1 MKMADDDTLDAFAS
15 NVAQMD
21 GMTRVIQEGPRLAA
35 IYAFAKHDPMMD
47 DMTRAQ
53 QEEAQGAVQTK
64 ARKEGPTEAQGA
76 ARAAR

>member
-1 MKMADDDTLDAFAS
+1 MKMADDDTLDTVAS
-15 NVAQMD
+15 NAALVG
-21 GMTRVIQEGPRLAA
+21 GMTSAIQEGPRLAT
-35 IYAFAKHDPMMD
+35 IDAFAKHGPMMD